1 MKVEK
6 TKMQREMIGLN
17 RFLYTFTDY
26 KDYEKTKELLK
37 DKGAIT
43 IIYIN
48 NGYGFEFKRNKVIK

>member
-1 MKVEK
+1 
-6 TKMQREMIGLN
+6 MQRKMIGLN

-37 DKGAIT
+37 NKGVIT

-48 NGYGFEFKRNKVIK
+48 NGYGFEFKKNKKIL

>member
-1 MKVEK
+1 
-6 TKMQREMIGLN
+6 MQRKMIGLN

-26 KDYEKTKELLK
+26 KDYEKIKELLK